1 MEGASRHLFLRPP
14 FDSAPPPPLRA
25 KSALAGGPGC
35 GAALR
40 AGSGSRALIRISS
53 RRSRAV
59 ARSGGR
65 CSQGDGGRVRTQKRA
80 LRAIPGLRIETRA
93 SLPAHKMLSRVGARR
108 DDQSGEG
115 FAEAYWDRRGL
126 KAERFTP
133 GEIGQGKTPDFRVF
147 KSGELVAF
155 CEAKHAQHDDWLDK
169 KLEAA
174 KPLARD
180 RRRSAARP
188 HL

>member
-1 MEGASRHLFLRPP
+1 
-14 FDSAPPPPLRA
+14 
-25 KSALAGGPGC
+25 
-35 GAALR
+35 
-40 AGSGSRALIRISS
+40 
-53 RRSRAV
+53 
-59 ARSGGR
+59 
-65 CSQGDGGRVRTQKRA
+65 
-80 LRAIPGLRIETRA
+80 
-93 SLPAHKMLSRVGARR
+93 MLSRVGARR

-115 FAEAYWDRRGL
+115 FAEAYWDKRGL